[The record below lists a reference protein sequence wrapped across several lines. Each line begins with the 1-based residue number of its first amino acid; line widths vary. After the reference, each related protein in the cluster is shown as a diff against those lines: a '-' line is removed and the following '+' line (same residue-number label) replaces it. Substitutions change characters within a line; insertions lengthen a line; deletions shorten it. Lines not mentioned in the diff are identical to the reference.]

1 MTIKIKLDQGAY
13 MPQRAHVPD
22 AGADLFSPVEAIV
35 YPGCHATID
44 TGVHME
50 VPFGYDGTVAAKSGP
65 MKNNGIVTTGTVD
78 SGYTGSIRVTLINTG
93 NDPFVVKKG
102 QKIAQIIIRKVELC
116 DFAEVSSADE
126 LSAGERGDGGFGS
139 TGIFWEG

>member
-1 MTIKIKLDQGAY
+1 MTIKIKLDEGAY
-13 MPQRAHVPD
+13 VPQRAHGAD
-22 AGADLFSPVEAIV
+22 AGADLFSTVEAIV

-50 VPFGYDGTVAAKSGP
+50 IPFGYDGTVAAKSGL
-65 MKNNGIVTTGTVD
+65 MKNNGIITAGTVD

-116 DFAEVSSADE
+116 EFEEVEEISA
-126 LSAGERGDGGFGS
+126 SERGDCGFGS

>member
-1 MTIKIKLDQGAY
+1 MTIKIKLDEGAY
-13 MPQRAHVPD
+13 VPQRAHGAD

-50 VPFGYDGTVAAKSGP
+50 IPFGYKGVIMSKSGLLRHH
-65 MKNNGIVTTGTVD
+65 GIITTGLVD
-78 SGYTGSIRVTLINTG
+78 SGYTGVIGVTLINTG
-93 NDPFVVKKG
+93 NDPFVIKKG
-102 QKIAQIIIRKVELC
+102 QKIAQITVEPVVLC
-116 DFAEVSSADE
+116 DFEVTDKLAAS
-126 LSAGERGDGGFGS
+126 ERGDGGFGS

>member
-1 MTIKIKLDQGAY
+1 MTIKIKLDEGAAY
-13 MPQRAHVPD
+13 MPQRAHGAD

-65 MKNNGIVTTGTVD
+65 MKNNGIITAGTVD

-116 DFAEVSSADE
+116 EFEEVEE
-126 LSAGERGDGGFGS
+126 LSASERGDGGFGS